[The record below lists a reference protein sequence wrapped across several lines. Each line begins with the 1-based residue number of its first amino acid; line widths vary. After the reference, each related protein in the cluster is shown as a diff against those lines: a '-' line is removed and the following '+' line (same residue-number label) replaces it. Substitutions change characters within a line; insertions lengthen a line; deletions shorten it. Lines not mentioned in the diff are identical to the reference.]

1 MRSALDR
8 ARNIALMAFDV
19 DGILTDGTLFVG
31 AGGEEFKAFNS
42 LDGHGMKMLRE
53 NGVAIAI
60 ITGRNSASVAMRA
73 RELGVTHLYQGVQ
86 DKLAAC
92 DDLLGKTGLRQDQI
106 GYMGDDLP
114 DLALLSRC
122 GFAATVPQAT
132 DAVKQV
138 SHYIS
143 TRDGGHGA
151 AREVCDFILLA
162 QEKLDAA
169 IAAYR
174 T

>member
-1 MRSALDR
+1 MQAIYAKAKRISLA
-8 ARNIALMAFDV
+8 IFDV
-19 DGILTDGTLFVG
+19 DGVLTDGSLYLTD
-31 AGGEEFKAFNS
+31 GGEEIKAFNS
-42 LDGHGMKMLRE
+42 LDGHGMKMLLE

-92 DDLLGKTGLRQDQI
+92 GDLLGKTGLRQDQI

-151 AREVCDFILLA
+151 AREVCEFILRA

-169 IAAYR
+169 TAAYR